1 MKHKHTTRIAVLA
14 IFIGLTVGNTQ
25 SQEQQAGA
33 DGGKTEEAFQAL
45 IAKCDNTDLLV
56 KRGKVRLILGR
67 IAEDAAAQAQGK
79 IDEGFA
85 KCGEGDME
93 AANASL
99 DEAFAIADA
108 ASTATFGTDAVAEVA
123 EDAAEEETAEADTT
137 SEDADKPWWK
147 FW

>member
-1 MKHKHTTRIAVLA
+1 MSSIVQTSALVAFLISL
-14 IFIGLTVGNTQ
+14 GVGTAHA
-25 SQEQQAGA
+25 QEQQAGA

-67 IAEDAAAQAQGK
+67 IDEAAASEAQGK

-85 KCGEGDME
+85 KCGEGDLD
-93 AANASL
+93 AAGKAL
-99 DEAFAIADA
+99 DEAFEIADA
-108 ASTATFGTDAVAEVA
+108 AAANTFNADA
-123 EDAAEEETAEADTT
+123 TAEAETVSQDEAESATADT
-137 SEDADKPWWK
+137 AKPWWK